1 MSRRLLLRALACGIA
16 SAVAR
21 PIRAQQ
27 QGKVPV
33 VGILMLTAG
42 PNDPIIET
50 IRRELRGLGYV
61 DGQTIRIEYRGA
73 QGQVDRLPQLAQE
86 LVDLRV
92 DVIVVG
98 AESIARAAKQA
109 TTTIPI
115 VMVAFDY
122 DPVAAGLVDSLSRPG
137 GNVTGVFPLTSDLV
151 GKNLALL
158 KELLPGVSHVA
169 VLYDAFGTRQLETL
183 KSAARTLD
191 VQLQLVEVRP
201 PYDYNAA
208 YKDARRKKADAV
220 MVLSSPH
227 FYVAR
232 DQIAKLALQHKLPT
246 IGQGDRLVRAGGLIS
261 YGPDQLA
268 TFGRTAYFVDR
279 VLKGASPATLPVEQ
293 PTQYLLV
300 VNLKTAKALGI
311 TIPQSILLRADE
323 VIQ

>member
-1 MSRRLLLRALACGIA
+1 
-16 SAVAR
+16 
-21 PIRAQQ
+21 
-27 QGKVPV
+27 
-33 VGILMLTAG
+33 MLTAG
-42 PNDPIIET
+42 PNDPIVEL

-61 DGQTIRIEYRGA
+61 DGRTIRIEYRGA
-73 QGQVDRLPQLAQE
+73 QGQIDRLPQLAHE

-92 DVIVVG
+92 DVMIVG
-98 AESIARAAKQA
+98 GESIARAAKQA

-115 VMVAFDY
+115 VMAAFDY

-137 GNVTGVFPLTSDLV
+137 GNVTGVFPLTSNLV

-158 KELLPGVSHVA
+158 KELLPGAAHLA
-169 VLYDAFGTRQLETL
+169 VLYDAFGSRQLETL

-191 VQLQLVEVRP
+191 VRLELVEVRP

-208 YKDARRKKADAV
+208 YKEAKKKKADAV

-232 DQIAKLALQHKLPT
+232 DQVAKLALQYKLPT
-246 IGQGDRLVRAGGLIS
+246 IGQGDPLVRAGGLIS
-261 YGPDQLA
+261 YGPSMLA
-268 TFGRTAYFVDR
+268 TWGRTAYFVDR

-300 VNLKTAKALGI
+300 VNLKTAKVLGI

-323 VIQ
+323 VIR